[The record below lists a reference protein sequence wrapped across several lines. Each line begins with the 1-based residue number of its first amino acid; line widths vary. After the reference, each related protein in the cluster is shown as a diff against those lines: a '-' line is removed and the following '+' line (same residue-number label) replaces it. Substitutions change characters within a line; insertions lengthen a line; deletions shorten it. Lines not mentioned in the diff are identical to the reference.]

1 MKQKL
6 PIILIVIMMLAGVA
20 VLTYP
25 LFSSFANNIASRS
38 QAEEYTK
45 AVKAM
50 PSEQTK
56 KLMQEA
62 MEYNASLNN
71 NLIIT
76 DPFDVEAYDKIGA
89 NYESTLN
96 VDNAGLI
103 GYVDV
108 PKINV
113 YLPIRHGTGSEI
125 LAKNAGHVM
134 NTSFPIGGE
143 STHSVIS
150 AHSAYPGETFFDYL
164 VDMKMGDEFFI
175 HILDRTLKYEVD
187 NIEVL
192 LPEDTIDA
200 MRIVEGEDYVTLLT
214 CTPYSINTHRLLVRG
229 KRVEYDDTE
238 YITQSASLVSFQDY
252 LYFLGYKIPYW
263 AAGLF
268 IVIVILLIIV
278 FVIFVTRKYTK
289 KLRYYNHSE
298 SQEDKKQW

>member
-164 VDMKMGDEFFI
+164 VDMKIGDEFFI

-238 YITQSASLVSFQDY
+238 YSTQSASLVSFQDY